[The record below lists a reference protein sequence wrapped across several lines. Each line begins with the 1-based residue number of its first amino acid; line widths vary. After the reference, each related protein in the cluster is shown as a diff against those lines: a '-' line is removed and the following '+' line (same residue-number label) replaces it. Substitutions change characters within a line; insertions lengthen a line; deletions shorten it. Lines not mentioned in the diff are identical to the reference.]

1 MDDEGGNAFPMLRQ
15 APGNATSDK
24 TIAGIANPEFGIVQR
39 EDHDDVKRRLRG
51 TRSGEN
57 RGSLLRSAARKNACT
72 GWSDAG

>member
-24 TIAGIANPEFGIVQR
+24 TIAGIANPESGIVQR

-51 TRSGEN
+51 TR
-57 RGSLLRSAARKNACT
+57 
-72 GWSDAG
+72 